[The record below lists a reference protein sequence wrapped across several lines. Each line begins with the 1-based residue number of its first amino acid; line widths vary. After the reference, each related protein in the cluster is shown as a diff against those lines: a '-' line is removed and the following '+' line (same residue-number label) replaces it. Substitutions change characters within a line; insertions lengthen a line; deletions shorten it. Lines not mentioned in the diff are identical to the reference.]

1 VRVVS
6 LCFGFV
12 PEKGGQMGQNER
24 KMKVLIVEDDTF
36 SRQYMSSLV
45 RLGDYE
51 VLEARD
57 GAEGLLMFETHA
69 PDLIFSDISMPIMDG
84 LEMLERIRRKSHD
97 TIVVMTTAFGNPE
110 FTLKALR
117 LRANDYLV
125 KPVIPKDIIA
135 NLKKYAAVLAARS
148 VEREVIGFILER
160 YLKLSL
166 DNRLEVL
173 GIVADRLMQETEG
186 HILPADR
193 MGVRLGLLEIIINA
207 IEHGNLGI
215 TYCDKTAAIESKSI
229 DLGDLVAQR
238 TSQEPYR
245 SRRVQIQ
252 FQMNAEMCEWVITD
266 EGEGFDWRSVPDP
279 NDPAN
284 LMSMHG
290 RGILLAR
297 LNFDEVLF
305 LERGNKVVLRKKL
318 IQPG

>member
-1 VRVVS
+1 MAQPGV
-6 LCFGFV
+6 
-12 PEKGGQMGQNER
+12 
-24 KMKVLIVEDDTF
+24 KMKVLVVEDDSF
-36 SRQYMSSLV
+36 SRQYLTSLV

-51 VLEARD
+51 VMEARD
-57 GAEGLLMFETHA
+57 GAEGLQMFESFA
-69 PDLIFSDISMPIMDG
+69 PDLVFSDISMPVMDG

-125 KPVIPKDIIA
+125 KPVIPRDIIA

-148 VEREVIGFILER
+148 VEREVVGFILER
-160 YLKLSL
+160 YLKLRL

-173 GIVADRLMQETEG
+173 GIVADRLMQETAG
-186 HILPADR
+186 RILPADR

-215 TYCDKTAAIESKSI
+215 TYCDKTDAMEKK
-229 DLGDLVAQR
+229 DFGLLDLVSER
-238 TSQEPYR
+238 MNKEPHK
-245 SRRVQIQ
+245 SRRVQIE
-252 FQMNAEMCEWVITD
+252 FQMNAEICEWVIID
-266 EGEGFDWRSVPDP
+266 EGEGFDWRNVPDA
-279 NDPAN
+279 NDPDN

-305 LERGNKVVLRKKL
+305 VGNGNKVILRKKL
-318 IQPG
+318 IPTG

>member
-1 VRVVS
+1 
-6 LCFGFV
+6 
-12 PEKGGQMGQNER
+12 
-24 KMKVLIVEDDTF
+24 MKVLVVEDDTF
-36 SRQYMSSLV
+36 SRQYMTSLV

-51 VLEARD
+51 VIEARD
-57 GAEGLLMFETHA
+57 GAEGLQMFESYA
-69 PDLIFSDISMPIMDG
+69 PDLIFSDISMPVMDG

-148 VEREVIGFILER
+148 VEREVVGFILER
-160 YLKLSL
+160 YLKLRL
-166 DNRLEVL
+166 DNRLEML

-186 HILPADR
+186 RILPADR

-215 TYCDKTAAIESKSI
+215 TYCDKTQAIENKGY
-229 DLGDLVAQR
+229 DMLDLVAQR
-238 TSQEPYR
+238 MSQEPYG

-266 EGEGFDWRSVPDP
+266 EGEGFDWKSVPDP
-279 NDPAN
+279 SDPAN
-284 LMSMHG
+284 LMCMHG

-305 LERGNKVVLRKKL
+305 MGCGNQVILRKRL
-318 IQPG
+318 VVPG